1 MQLVLQIRLA
11 LRGVEQAQQPLA
23 VLIVDVDDHVGVLHV
38 VDPGDVLIADAL
50 DPVAEAGCGLT
61 VPPADPPA
69 IAGGLRQLARLD
81 AATRE
86 RMGAAGRQFVL
97 DNHIYPV
104 LARRFLDA
112 CRTA

>member
-1 MQLVLQIRLA
+1 MANPLIRAAAWGLARLA
-11 LRGVEQAQQPLA
+11 RYQP
-23 VLIVDVDDHVGVLHV
+23 VQN
-38 VDPGDVLIADAL
+38 
-50 DPVAEAGCGLT
+50 
-61 VPPADPPA
+61 
-69 IAGGLRQLARLD
+69 GLRQLARLD